1 LNDTEAHSPALGVP
15 TAAPSPAADQP
26 TAQTAL
32 GSARRS
38 GLAPK
43 GVAALVAFVSVLMPI
58 SWSGLWAP
66 YELEIAD
73 FSRRIAVALHGA
85 ESLSVPG
92 VDNTVPILSE
102 LGKGQ
107 LPFSSVAVGFQLFG
121 LFDWAGRLPLALWA
135 AAGIAATFLLVSRL
149 ADRVAA
155 AYAAVALA
163 TMPLYYLQA
172 RTMLGDGVT
181 LAAVAL
187 AASGACLSVFRRP
200 ERRASRVGW
209 ALLSLVGLCAGFGAR
224 GVLLGVAVPMLGV
237 GLAWVLWRLG
247 GYSAPSRGNDVAGA
261 ITLGVGLVALAA
273 GVWVLLGGS
282 PDLYLEVLGA
292 KIDLASKL
300 PTHDA
305 MLHQLGFGLFPW
317 SVVAPL
323 AIALPLS
330 RDGANVEQ
338 AALRVCLVSVI
349 VVALAV
355 QGLCAPFIGVLPFVG
370 TFAVAAVIGV
380 LFREAESPEVRTRLL
395 ALTAA
400 ALSIVFLSDLRNT
413 PGQSLLAF
421 ALPDAAFPESF
432 TAQAKNWM
440 KYGSLACLVV
450 LSLALGDLP
459 EDKRLLGPVGSAS
472 QRWLGRVRTASGGKL
487 RVAIAGLLLVLG
499 VLALLARLSAR
510 FPLPLPAALAQR
522 ASLLSMAFVAVSAL
536 VLAPPLGLL
545 ARDVLGAFFRW
556 LPFPRARLALLSLA
570 GFGLALSLGYYPA
583 LAAHLSPRN
592 VYESFRERAKPGEP
606 LAVLGQAA
614 RVAPY
619 YAGTAVF
626 TPKSARDGLD
636 FLLEAPGERRWL
648 LFGAKD
654 LGTLNQ
660 LYRQKSTPPQN
671 VPILDAMSSE
681 VMLASNLLLPGEAN
695 ENPLSGW
702 ISTEAPAPAH
712 PLDIDLN
719 GQLRCLGW
727 AITER
732 DGTPVEEARTGQPYD
747 FRIYYEVV
755 APVTG
760 TWKTFI
766 HIDGNRRRFNG
777 DHDTLAGKYPFR
789 LWQKGD
795 FMTDVYAFEL
805 EPQFAGS
812 TYDVYFGLFSGDKRM
827 SVKRGKHTE
836 DRIAAGRLVVP

>member
-1 LNDTEAHSPALGVP
+1 MNDTEAHSSALGVP
-15 TAAPSPAADQP
+15 SAAPRPTVEQPAARV
-26 TAQTAL
+26 AL

-38 GLAPK
+38 GLVPRGA
-43 GVAALVAFVSVLMPI
+43 AALVACVSVLLPI

-92 VDNTVPILSE
+92 ADNTVPILSE

-107 LPFSSVAVGFQLFG
+107 LPFSSVAIGFQLFG

-135 AAGIAATFLLVSRL
+135 VAGVAATFFLVSRL

-155 AYAAVALA
+155 AYAAVALS
-163 TMPLYYLQA
+163 TMPLYFLQA

-187 AASGACLSVFRRP
+187 AATGSILSVFRRS
-200 ERRASRVGW
+200 ERRAARVGW
-209 ALLSLVGLCAGFGAR
+209 ALLAIVGLLAGFGAR
-224 GVLLGVAVPMLGV
+224 GVLLGVAVPTLGV
-237 GLAWVLWRLG
+237 GLAWVIWRLG
-247 GYSAPSRGNDVAGA
+247 GYPAPSRGNDVAGGLN
-261 ITLGVGLVALAA
+261 LGVGLVALAA

-292 KIDLASKL
+292 KLDLPPKL

-305 MLHQLGFGLFPW
+305 VLHQLGFGLFPW

-323 AIALPLS
+323 ALALPLS
-330 RDGANVEQ
+330 RDGSSEPQ
-338 AALRVCLVSVI
+338 AALRLCLVSLV
-349 VVALAV
+349 VVAMAL
-355 QGLCAPFIGVLPFVG
+355 QGLCAPFIGVLPFTG
-370 TFAVAAVIGV
+370 TFAVAAAIGV
-380 LFREAESPEVRTRLL
+380 LFREAEAPEVRTRLL

-400 ALSIVFLSDLRNT
+400 ALLIVLLSDLRNT
-413 PGQSLLAF
+413 PGQALLAF
-421 ALPDAAFPESF
+421 AVPDAAFPESF
-432 TAQAKNWM
+432 THQAKDWM
-440 KYGSLACLVV
+440 KYGSLGCLVV

-459 EDKRLLGPVGSAS
+459 QDKGTLGPLGSAS
-472 QRWLGRVRTASGGKL
+472 QRWLARVRDAHGGRL
-487 RVAIAGLLLVLG
+487 RLAIVGLLLALG
-499 VLALLARLSAR
+499 VLALLGRLAARV
-510 FPLPLPAALAQR
+510 PLPLPTALTQR
-522 ASLLSMAFVAVSAL
+522 ATLLTMAFVGVSAL
-536 VLAPPLGLL
+536 VLGPPSLLL
-545 ARDVLGAFFRW
+545 ARDALGAFFRW
-556 LPFPRARLALLSLA
+556 LPFPRARLGMLALS

-583 LAAHLSPRN
+583 LAGHLSPRN

-619 YAGTAVF
+619 YAGTAVH
-626 TPKSARDGLD
+626 TPKSARAGLD

-660 LYRQKSTPPQN
+660 LYRQKVTPPQN
-671 VPILDAMSSE
+671 VPILDALSSE
-681 VMLASNLLLPGEAN
+681 VMLASNLLLAGEHDQ
-695 ENPLSGW
+695 NPLSGW
-702 ISTEAPAPAH
+702 IGTERPTPAR

-727 AITER
+727 ALTER
-732 DGTPVEEARTGQPYD
+732 DGTPVEEAHTGRPYD
-747 FRIYYEVV
+747 FRIYYEVL

-760 TWKTFI
+760 NWKTFI

-795 FMTDVYAFEL
+795 FMMDVYPFEL
-805 EPQFAGS
+805 EPHFGGS

-827 SVKRGKHTE
+827 SVKHGNHS
-836 DRIAAGRLVVP
+836 DNRIVAGRLVVH

>member
-1 LNDTEAHSPALGVP
+1 LNDTEAHSSALGVP
-15 TAAPSPAADQP
+15 TAAPSPAADQA
-26 TAQTAL
+26 TAPAAL

-43 GVAALVAFVSVLMPI
+43 GVAALVAFVSVLLPI
-58 SWSGLWAP
+58 GWSGLWAP

-85 ESLSVPG
+85 ASLAVPG
-92 VDNTVPILSE
+92 ADNTVPILSE

-135 AAGIAATFLLVSRL
+135 AAGIAATFLLVSRF
-149 ADRVAA
+149 AGRVAA
-155 AYAAVALA
+155 AYAAVVLA
-163 TMPLYYLQA
+163 TTPLYYLQA

-187 AASGACLSVFRRP
+187 AASGASLNVFQRP

-209 ALLSLVGLCAGFGAR
+209 ALLCIIGLCAGFGAR
-224 GVLLGVAVPMLGV
+224 GLLLGVAVPTLGV

-261 ITLGVGLVALAA
+261 ITLAVGLAALVA
-273 GVWVLLGGS
+273 GVSVLLGGS
-282 PDLYLEVLGA
+282 PDLYLDVLGA
-292 KIDLASKL
+292 KVELASKL

-305 MLHQLGFGLFPW
+305 VLHQLGFGLFPW
-317 SVVAPL
+317 SIVAPL
-323 AIALPLS
+323 ALALPLS
-330 RDGANVEQ
+330 RDGANEQ
-338 AALRVCLVSVI
+338 HSALRVCLVSVI
-349 VVALAV
+349 VVAMAL

-370 TFAVAAVIGV
+370 TFAVAAAVGV
-380 LFREAESPEVRTRLL
+380 LFREAEAPEVKTRLL

-400 ALSIVFLSDLRNT
+400 ALLIVFLSDLRNT

-421 ALPDAAFPESF
+421 ALPDATFPESF
-432 TAQAKNWM
+432 TAQAKAWM

-459 EDKRLLGPVGSAS
+459 QDKALLGPVGSAS
-472 QRWLGRVRTASGGKL
+472 QRWLARVRAAYGGKL
-487 RVAIAGLLLVLG
+487 RFGIVGLLIVLG
-499 VLALLARLSAR
+499 GLALLARLSLR
-510 FPLPLPAALAQR
+510 FALPLPAALTQR
-522 ASLLSMAFVAVSAL
+522 ATLLSLAFVAVSVL
-536 VLAPPLGLL
+536 VLAPPVVLL
-545 ARDVLGAFFRW
+545 VRDVLGIFFRW
-556 LPFPRARLALLSLA
+556 LPVPRPRLAMFALA

-583 LAAHLSPRN
+583 LAGHLSPRN
-592 VYESFRERAKPGEP
+592 VYESFRERSKPGEP

-619 YAGTAVF
+619 YAGTAVH
-626 TPKSARDGLD
+626 TPKSARAGLD

-660 LYRQKSTPPQN
+660 LYRQKVTPPEN
-671 VPILDAMSSE
+671 IPILDALSSE

-695 ENPLSGW
+695 ANPLSDW
-702 ISTEAPAPAH
+702 ISTERPTPAH

-732 DGTPVEEARTGQPYD
+732 DGTAVEEARTGQAYD
-747 FRIYYEVV
+747 FRIYYEVL
-755 APVTG
+755 APVPG

-795 FMTDVYAFEL
+795 FMTDVYGFEL
-805 EPQFAGS
+805 EPHFAGS

-827 SVKRGKHTE
+827 SVKHGKHTD
-836 DRIAAGRLVVP
+836 DRIVAGRLVVR